1 MPDEHAESTGPA
13 ESEPALE
20 ALEPRLREAAAWL
33 GLLPP
38 GTALTPAAAAT
49 MWGLADE
56 AEAHALLR
64 HLLARGLVEAAPV
77 RGAGG
82 EEMPAYRPLPALEAA
97 APASHEALLDRYRA
111 RTRGGAWHTL
121 PDDGTIHGALAW
133 HLEQAGRHDELRA
146 LFAEETATG
155 RNAWHEARERLGQV
169 PGYLQDLER
178 ARLRAGRDL
187 AAGGP
192 GAGAALAHQCRY
204 ALMAS
209 CIHSLA
215 PEIPPALLCA
225 LVREGYWSPAQGLA
239 AARRIPDPAQ
249 RGDALVGLAA
259 EPAMPAAMTAGLIA
273 AALAIDDE
281 EQRGR
286 ALLALARRLPEDQLG
301 LALDAIRLLPAEE
314 QRARALVGLATPLAP
329 SGSAGPDRGPPRDS
343 QEQPAPQLPAPVLE
357 QALAAA
363 LALQDSACRVEAVAG
378 LAPHLPAA
386 LLPRALAAV
395 VEIEDESR
403 RATALGRLAPH
414 LPEAL
419 CRQALAATW
428 RMRDSAARCRAQAGV
443 APHLPPYWRD
453 KALSAALDCLGRV
466 HHARVTP
473 LLAAMAPHLPP
484 VLQPRAL
491 ALAESQPDSLS
502 RVNALAALLPHLAV
516 EHREPATDLALRA
529 TLLIRGEP
537 GRAEAIA
544 RLLSLLPPRPG
555 RQDEAQAAPFL
566 PAGVMESALS
576 MVSAMADG
584 SARGTALSAMAPF
597 LDRRLAGEALSAA
610 RTIQDERACARALA
624 SLAPLLDS
632 GQQRL
637 ALLRVGSLADEKAR
651 AIALVALAPVL
662 APGLL
667 PGALAE
673 ARRITDERALAMA
686 LAGVAPAFDEA
697 GRAGILAVAAD
708 VADPAMRLDALLGV
722 LPCLSATQ
730 RVGAIEAAWRAIQ
743 ALGNE
748 QARVAAMTRLAP
760 HLALPGDEEGDG
772 VTARHGQVLD
782 EALASLAAIRDPE
795 RRCQALL
802 ALMPHLPASRRDE
815 ALAALPLDG
824 QLPAAAVLALIPHLP
839 ASLQAAAAGQAL
851 AAAGRLPG
859 PARLRVIDGL
869 VPYLDGA
876 QLGEALAAARSIADE
891 EEQVQALVALA
902 PALDTPGRR
911 EVLRAV
917 GRLPEAWKRAAI
929 LAALVPHLPGALRSE
944 AVALVR
950 EPDRA
955 AALVALVAPAP
966 PRQAGSGEGKQ
977 APGAAGLPGVVPH
990 VLRSARRAG
999 DCWAGAL
1006 ALTTLVRLAGDDER
1020 PAILRE
1026 AVEAARGLDDAC
1038 CRAQTLA
1045 RLAPH
1050 LAGEA
1055 RQEVAA
1061 RVLQAVQACAAGPG
1075 ARLLGQALAAVAPF
1089 LPAGQV
1095 PAALAEARRLAVPRA
1110 WPRRP
1115 EENALAALARRL
1127 PQETVRQEL
1136 AAAGTIRGLH
1146 LRAQTLSALA
1156 VRLAELGHGQEA
1168 LSAARPIEPLTYQVD
1183 ALLSLAPHLSLP
1195 WPREA
1200 LDVAAE
1206 LGRHGAPVA
1215 ARMALRLAELGEAE
1229 EGWRAALG
1237 IEGERW
1243 QVDAMVSLAPYLPAG
1258 RREAAYAR
1266 ALDVARGLS
1275 NAGERL
1281 GVLAGMAGQL
1291 PGDLGSAA
1299 LREALGAA
1307 VELKERSDGAPR
1319 RPGQRASATPLA
1331 ILAEPLATLAAGPD
1345 AARALREIW
1354 LANGQGER
1362 LLGLMGRQPRPTTL
1376 LELAVLAPLLARLGG
1391 PAAPGEILDAVQ
1403 QVARW
1408 WR

>member
-1 MPDEHAESTGPA
+1 MPDEHAESTGRA
-13 ESEPALE
+13 EGEPELHAT
-20 ALEPRLREAAAWL
+20 EPRVREAAAWL
-33 GLLPP
+33 GLLAP

-49 MWGLADE
+49 IWGLADE

-64 HLLARGLVEAAPV
+64 DLLARGLVEAVPL

-82 EEMPAYRPLPALEAA
+82 QELPAYCPLPALDA
-97 APASHEALLDRYRA
+97 APASHEALLDRYRSRA
-111 RTRGGAWHTL
+111 GGGAWHTL

-146 LFAEETATG
+146 LLAEETATG

-187 AAGGP
+187 AAGDP

-209 CIHSLA
+209 SIHSLA

-225 LVREGYWSPAQGLA
+225 LIREGHWSPAQGLA

-249 RGDALVGLAA
+249 RGDALAGLAA
-259 EPAMPAAMTAGLIA
+259 EPAMPAGMTAGLIA
-273 AALAIDDE
+273 AALDIDDE
-281 EQRGR
+281 EQRAR
-286 ALLALARRLPEDQLG
+286 ALLALARRLPEHQLS
-301 LALDAIRLLPAEE
+301 LALDAIRRLPAEE

-329 SGSAGPDRGPPRDS
+329 SRPDQDGPRGG
-343 QEQPAPQLPAPVLE
+343 QERPAPYLPAPVLE

-363 LALQDSACRVEAVAG
+363 LALQDPACRVEAVTG

-386 LLPRALAAV
+386 LLPQALAAV
-395 VEIEDESR
+395 VEIEDESC

-428 RMRDSAARCRAQAGV
+428 RMRDAAARCQAQAGV

-453 KALSAALDCLGRV
+453 KALSAALDGLGRV

-491 ALAESQPDSLS
+491 ALAETQPDSLS
-502 RVNALAALLPHLAV
+502 RVDALAALLPHLAV

-537 GRAEAIA
+537 GRAEAMA
-544 RLLSLLPPRPG
+544 RLLSLLPPRPA
-555 RQDEAQAAPFL
+555 RQGGKAEAAPFL
-566 PAGVMESALS
+566 PAGVMERALS
-576 MVSAMADG
+576 MVAAMADG
-584 SARGTALSAMAPF
+584 SARGTALSALAPF
-597 LDRRLAGEALSAA
+597 LDRRLAGEALLAA

-632 GQQRL
+632 GQQRQ
-637 ALLRVGSLADEKAR
+637 ALLRVGTLADEKGR
-651 AIALVALAPVL
+651 AIALVGLAPVL

-697 GRAGILAVAAD
+697 GRSGILAVAAD

-730 RVGAIEAAWRAIQ
+730 WVGAIEAAWRAIQ
-743 ALGNE
+743 ALGDE

-760 HLALPGDEEGDG
+760 HLAPPGDEEEDG
-772 VTARHGQVLD
+772 VKARHGQVLD
-782 EALASLAAIRDPE
+782 EALASLAAIRGPE

-824 QLPAAAVLALIPHLP
+824 QLPAAAVLTLIPHLP
-839 ASLQAAAAGQAL
+839 TLLQAAAAGQAL

-869 VPYLDGA
+869 VPYLDGE
-876 QLGEALAAARSIADE
+876 QLGQALVAARTIADD

-902 PALDTPGRR
+902 PTLDTPGRR
-911 EVLRAV
+911 QVLQAV

-929 LAALVPHLPGALRSE
+929 LSALVPHLPEALRSE

-955 AALVALVAPAP
+955 AALVALVEPAPAP
-966 PRQAGSGEGKQ
+966 HAGPGEGGQ
-977 APGAAGLPGVVPH
+977 APGAAGLPGAVPH
-990 VLRSARRAG
+990 ILQSARRAG
-999 DCWAGAL
+999 DCWTGAL

-1026 AVEAARGLDDAC
+1026 ALEAARGLDDAC

-1045 RLAPH
+1045 RIAPH

-1055 RQEVAA
+1055 RQEAA
-1061 RVLQAVQACAAGPG
+1061 TRVLQAVQACAAGPR
-1075 ARLLGQALAAVAPF
+1075 ARLLGQALAAIAPF

-1095 PAALAEARRLAVPRA
+1095 PAAMAEARRLAAPQA

-1115 EENALAALARRL
+1115 QENALAALARRL
-1127 PQETVRQEL
+1127 PEEAVRQEL
-1136 AAAGTIRGLH
+1136 AAAGTIRDLH

-1156 VRLAELGHGQEA
+1156 LRLAELGYGQEA

-1183 ALLSLAPHLSLP
+1183 ALLGLAPHLSLP

-1200 LDVAAE
+1200 LDVARE

-1215 ARMALRLAELGEAE
+1215 ARMARRLAELGEAE
-1229 EGWRAALG
+1229 EGWRAALA
-1237 IEGERW
+1237 IVEERW
-1243 QVDAMVSLAPYLPAG
+1243 QVEAMVGLAPYLPAG

-1275 NAGERL
+1275 NAGERM
-1281 GVLAGMAGQL
+1281 GVLARMAGQL
-1291 PGDLGSAA
+1291 PGNLGHAA

-1307 VELKERSDGAPR
+1307 VELKEGSAGAPR
-1319 RPGQRASATPLA
+1319 HPGQRPSATPLA
-1331 ILAEPLATLAAGPD
+1331 VLAEPLATLAAGPD
-1345 AARALREIW
+1345 AAPALREIW

-1362 LLGLMGRQPRPTTL
+1362 LLRLMGRQPRPTTL
-1376 LELAVLAPLLARLGG
+1376 LELAVLAPLLATLGG
-1391 PAAPGEILDAVQ
+1391 PSAPGEILAAVQ

-1408 WR
+1408 WP